1 MGDSLGASFHTIVHH
16 KIMGNYVAENYG
28 KIYLA
33 NREPMDIVGIGDVN
47 LRISNRSFWI
57 VYEVK
62 HVLKLMYNL
71 ILVRQHD
78 DEGHNVTFSG
88 GAWKFTKWTMVVA
101 RWNKF
106 GTFYITFN
114 YKNMVVVVD
123 SAVRAK

>member
-1 MGDSLGASFHTIVHH
+1 
-16 KIMGNYVAENYG
+16 MGNYVAENYG

-33 NREPMDIVGIGDVN
+33 NREPIDIVGIGDVN

-88 GAWKFTKWTMVVA
+88 GA
-101 RWNKF
+101 
-106 GTFYITFN
+106 
-114 YKNMVVVVD
+114 
-123 SAVRAK
+123 